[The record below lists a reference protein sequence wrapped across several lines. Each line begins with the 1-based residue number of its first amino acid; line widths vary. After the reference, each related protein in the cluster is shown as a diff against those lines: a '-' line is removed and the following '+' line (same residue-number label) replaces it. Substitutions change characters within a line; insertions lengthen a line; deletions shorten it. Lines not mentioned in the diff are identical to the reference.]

1 MVAAAP
7 LGVPGHHWS
16 TVACSGMSI
25 GHRALLTAAK
35 VLSATCL
42 DFLTQPQTIQKMRDE
57 WQADKN
63 GREYKSPL
71 PADLAPPVSSA
82 PNGRPGV
89 NGTPMMSR
97 LFARKS
103 LEDLTREA
111 SSTAHGLRRVLGP
124 WHLIFLGIGAIV
136 GAGIFVITGHA
147 AAQYAGPAVTLS
159 FVLAGVTCSFAGL
172 CYAEFASLIPIAG
185 SAYTYAYATLGEF
198 FAWIIG
204 WDLILEYSLGATAV
218 SIGWSGYF
226 VSFLKDLGIHFPAA
240 LAAAPFD
247 FDPQRHAWTSTGALF
262 NLPALLIIAVITLL
276 LVIGIRESAGVNV
289 VIVFLKITIILIFI
303 GAGLFFIKPELWK
316 PFIPAN
322 QGQFGFFG
330 TSGILRG
337 AGVMFFAYLGFDA
350 VSTVAQE
357 ARNPQRDMPRGILGS
372 LGICTLIYI
381 AFSLVLTG
389 VVPYTELN
397 VAAPVAVAI
406 DAMRLLW
413 LSPLVKIAA
422 VVGLISVLIVQL
434 MGQPRIF
441 FAMATDGLLPRA
453 AAKVHPKFRTPYVTT
468 IVTGTVV
475 AVAAA
480 LLPIGI
486 VGELVSIGT
495 LLAFVIV
502 CAGVL
507 ILRYTHPEIPRP
519 FRTPGVPVVPVLG
532 ILCCIYLMIGLPK
545 DTWMRLLGWM
555 GLGLVIY
562 FLYGIRKSRL
572 RQKNAPSTIPG

>member
-1 MVAAAP
+1 MKNK
-7 LGVPGHHWS
+7 
-16 TVACSGMSI
+16 
-25 GHRALLTAAK
+25 LLAK
-35 VLSATCL
+35 
-42 DFLTQPQTIQKMRDE
+42 
-57 WQADKN
+57 
-63 GREYKSPL
+63 KSL
-71 PADLAPPVSSA
+71 ADLS
-82 PNGRPGV
+82 
-89 NGTPMMSR
+89 
-97 LFARKS
+97 
-103 LEDLTREA
+103 REA
-111 SSTAHGLRRVLGP
+111 SDTAHGLRRVLGP

-159 FVLAGVTCSFAGL
+159 FVLAALTCSFAGL

-218 SIGWSGYF
+218 SIGWSGYM
-226 VSFLKDLGIHFPAA
+226 VSLLRDLGIHFPAA
-240 LAAAPFD
+240 LADAPFS
-247 FDPQRHAWTSTGALF
+247 FNPQQNLWTATGSLF
-262 NLPALLIIAVITLL
+262 NLPAFLIVVLITGL
-276 LVIGIRESAGVNV
+276 LVVGIRESATVNV
-289 VIVFLKITIILIFI
+289 VIVFLKITVILVFI
-303 GAGLFFIKPELWK
+303 GAGVFFIKPSLWQ

-330 TSGILRG
+330 LSGILRG

-357 ARNPQRDMPRGILGS
+357 ARNPKKDMPRGILGS
-372 LGICTLIYI
+372 LAICTVIYI

-389 VVPYTELN
+389 VVSYKELN

-406 DAMRLLW
+406 DAMRLFW
-413 LSPLVKIAA
+413 LSPLIKVAA
-422 VVGLISVLIVQL
+422 VVGLISVMIVQL

-441 FAMATDGLLPRA
+441 FSMATDGLLPRA
-453 AAKVHPKFRTPYVTT
+453 ASKVHPKFRTPYVTT
-468 IVTGTVV
+468 IATGSAV

-495 LLAFVIV
+495 LLAFIIV
-502 CAGVL
+502 CSGVL

-519 FRTPGVPVVPVLG
+519 FKTPGVPFIPVLG
-532 ILCCIYLMIGLPK
+532 ILSCFYLMIGLPK
-545 DTWMRLLGWM
+545 DTWIRLLGWM
-555 GLGLVIY
+555 ALGLVIY
-562 FLYGIRKSRL
+562 FFYGIRKSKL
-572 RQKNAPSTIPG
+572 RQKS